1 VSSYVRCSEDVDL
14 IGLILETVRQVPSG
28 RVTTY
33 GDVAMALGDVRAAKA
48 VAEVLSDPDFG
59 EAPRHRV
66 VNLDGEIG
74 PRVFG
79 SIPSAKLLQK
89 EKVAIKN
96 GRVEDLD
103 KFRFTDFEVL
113 PVLDMLKL
121 EQEALRY
128 HVIESDDFDK
138 SSIVA
143 GLDVSYSNEKA
154 CVALV
159 RMDMESLEVMEVRH
173 AIGRVRFPYVPGYLS
188 YRELPMVRRVFRETD
203 GDILLIDGQG
213 VLHPRG
219 FGIACQIG
227 VCFNVPTIGAA
238 KNLLT
243 GTVVGHGRRDEILVD
258 GMVRGMR
265 LRHKRGKGVFVSV
278 GHRVSLNTACALCE
292 RLMIKEV
299 PEPLRLAHILAT
311 RERKAMEMEE

>member
-33 GDVAMALGDVRAAKA
+33 GDVAKALGDVRAAKA
-48 VAEVLSDPDFG
+48 VAEVLSHPDFG

-74 PRVFG
+74 SGVLG

-128 HVIESDDFDK
+128 QVIESDDFER

-143 GLDVSYSNEKA
+143 GLDVSYSNDKA

-159 RMDMESLEVMEVRH
+159 RMDLESLEVMEVRH

-188 YRELPMVRRVFRETD
+188 YRELPMVRRVLLETD

-238 KNLLT
+238 KSLLT
-243 GTVVGHGRRDEILVD
+243 GTVVGHGQRDEILVN

-265 LRHKRGKGVFVSV
+265 LRHRRGKGVFVSV

-299 PEPLRLAHILAT
+299 PEPLRLAHVLAT
-311 RERKAMEMEE
+311 RERKAMELEE

>member
-14 IGLILETVRQVPSG
+14 VGLILETVRQVPSG

-33 GDVAMALGDVRAAKA
+33 GDVAKALGDVRAARA
-48 VAEVLSDPDFG
+48 VAEVLSHPDFG
-59 EAPRHRV
+59 ESPRHRV
-66 VNLDGEIG
+66 VNLDGEVGSGVLG
-74 PRVFG
+74 P
-79 SIPSAKLLQK
+79 IPSAKLLQK
-89 EKVAIKN
+89 ENVAIKN
-96 GRVEDLD
+96 GRVEGLD
-103 KFRFTDFEVL
+103 KFRFTDFEVP
-113 PVLDMLKL
+113 PVLDVLKI
-121 EQEALRY
+121 EQEALRS

-138 SSIVA
+138 SSLVA
-143 GLDVSYSNEKA
+143 GLDVSYSNDKA
-154 CVALV
+154 CGALV
-159 RMDMESLEVMEVRH
+159 RMDPESLEVMEVRH

-188 YRELPMVRRVFRETD
+188 YRELPMVRKVCRETD

-238 KNLLT
+238 KSLLT
-243 GTVVGHGRRDEILVD
+243 GTVVGLGQRDEILVD

-265 LRHKRGKGVFVSV
+265 LRPKRGKGVFVSV

-311 RERKAMEMEE
+311 RERKAMELEE